1 MRKRRGARDGLFI
14 NGVHFPQEHFQ
25 RRGQIANG
33 PHLNDD
39 DVEDLEEAPENE
51 IEQAEEEILDQAT
64 AASTMAELRAE
75 IATLKC
81 LIPVRFGT
89 GAPFHQVESST
100 NADHDF
106 RQESRAFLQSRIRF
120 EPNTF

>member
-39 DVEDLEEAPENE
+39 DVEDLEEAPETKLSRPRRKFLTKPLPPAPSQNSG
-51 IEQAEEEILDQAT
+51 LK
-64 AASTMAELRAE
+64 SLR
-75 IATLKC
+75 L
-81 LIPVRFGT
+81 
-89 GAPFHQVESST
+89 
-100 NADHDF
+100 NA
-106 RQESRAFLQSRIRF
+106 
-120 EPNTF
+120 